1 MTTTSGSLSKAL
13 DPFREFA
20 ALRLKRTDLKA
31 QLDEVNGQLSAMEE
45 SIRNT
50 MIDAGIGSQQVTVG
64 DDNVNVHLWSQTRG
78 RRKDEFTRDEIARTL
93 KDVGLEDLTSFGYE
107 WNKLDAWVR
116 EQVKEDP
123 GLSTI
128 PEPLR
133 DMLDIYTHTEART
146 RKA

>member
-1 MTTTSGSLSKAL
+1 MSLSKAL
-13 DPFREFA
+13 DPFRDFA

-50 MIDAGIGSQQVTVG
+50 MIDAGIGSQRVTTADG
-64 DDNVNVHLWSQTRG
+64 HEVNVHLWSQTRG
-78 RRKDEFTRDEIARTL
+78 RRKDEYTKDQIAVALREC
-93 KDVGLEDLTSFGYE
+93 GLADLTSFGYE
-107 WNKLDAWVR
+107 WNTLDSWVR
-116 EQVKEDP
+116 EQVKHDP
-123 GLSTI
+123 TLATI

-133 DMLDIYTHTEART
+133 DMLDIYTHVEART

>member
-1 MTTTSGSLSKAL
+1 MSLAAAL
-13 DPFREFA
+13 KPFEAFA
-20 ALRLKRTDLKA
+20 ALRLRKADLKE
-31 QLDEVNGQLSAMEE
+31 QLDEVNGELAMMEE

-50 MIDAGIGSQQVTVG
+50 MIDAGIESQRVCV
-64 DDNVNVHLWSQTRG
+64 DDQNVNVHLWTQVRG
-78 RRKDEFTRDEIARTL
+78 RRKNEYDRDQIARTL
-93 KDVGLEDLTSFGYE
+93 QEVGLGDLTSFGYE

-116 EQVKEDP
+116 ERVKEDP
-123 GLSTI
+123 SLATI